1 MIRFSRR
8 ISVIVFTFLLLA
20 AALFGSPVP
29 SPIVNDGSNAD
40 NLVQLTSTNAGATWA
55 QSTASLEY
63 WTATASSADG
73 NKLVVAGNAS
83 RSTGVM
89 ARPFPRRSE
98 AKGQT
103 PPALSTVSPSPKE
116 QSAVFE
122 GANQRNSWKR
132 EAAIR

>member
-1 MIRFSRR
+1 MTI
-8 ISVIVFTFLLLA
+8 LL
-20 AALFGSPVP
+20 
-29 SPIVNDGSNAD
+29 
-40 NLVQLTSTNAGATWA
+40 TATGVWA
-55 QSTASLEY
+55 QSPAP
-63 WTATASSADG
+63 ATVPAE
-73 NKLVVAGNAS
+73 KPVVAGNAS